1 MKQKQLHHEDVL
13 FYHSLVQ
20 CCVALIVRSINGGPM
35 LERETAQSEGMLN
48 RCGTYM
54 GVPYNILST
63 FLYVGNFS

>member
-54 GVPYNILST
+54 GVPYNILSI
-63 FLYVGNFS
+63 LLK